1 MRGTSCAPGA
11 WLSVGLASCKLKRSG
26 TESPYSCSLRS
37 MHWKPSFNA
46 CRSVCQELAS
56 SFGSAPLHIC
66 HGCALYIPLQHQPI
80 SSGPPQCSGVAAPRA
95 QIGDLVAVVPRFVIP
110 TSETSCPRINRG
122 PSPSCQRNVRNTSPK
137 SVRSRAA
144 SIRRLG
150 A

>member
-1 MRGTSCAPGA
+1 MC
-11 WLSVGLASCKLKRSG
+11 SVRLVNCWFGLLQAEAFWHREPVFLQPAIDALETVLQCLPQRLPRTGELVRICTASHL
-26 TESPYSCSLRS
+26 
-37 MHWKPSFNA
+37 
-46 CRSVCQELAS
+46 
-56 SFGSAPLHIC
+56 

-80 SSGPPQCSGVAAPRA
+80 SSGASAVFRSSSATSA
-95 QIGDLVAVVPRFVIP
+95 QIGDLVAVVPRFLIP